1 MKKTQILLL
10 ILVLGS
16 MAGCAK
22 LTAKRQVFVNP
33 AGDVPQAWIDAPL
46 DGMILPLTAY
56 EFVSHGSSEAKIQK
70 VEWIL
75 NDDSLGMQNAEAQ
88 NKLTTFRYTWVPVKG
103 GEYTLKVR
111 TQDGNGVWSG
121 YDEVHFS
128 ILSDTQTLVVT
139 GTSTPTITPTITLT
153 RTPTLTSSPTNVP
166 GIIFFSPG
174 LSTTQI
180 YYGSCEPNTVLI
192 SLQIPSDD
200 FVKHI
205 ELYVRLLSKGNSDST
220 NWDHYSVMTKHGGGS
235 YSTTVNANEVSG
247 AERFNRATLMYQFI
261 VVGVDGSVIA
271 RSHSFTDLNLN
282 NCKNPAFPGVI
293 IAPTFQLLPSNTP
306 EVVK

>member
-1 MKKTQILLL
+1 MKKSQFLLL

-33 AGDVPQAWIDAPL
+33 AGDVPQSWIDAPL
-46 DGMILPLTAY
+46 DGMILPLAAY

-75 NDDSLGMQNAEAQ
+75 NEDSLGMQNAEAQ

-128 ILSDTQTLVVT
+128 ILSDTPTLVVT
-139 GTSTPTITPTITLT
+139 GTSTPSKTPTITLT
-153 RTPTLTSSPTNVP
+153 RTPTLTSSPTNVS
-166 GIIFFSPG
+166 GSIFFSPG

-180 YYGSCEPNTVLI
+180 YYGACDPTTAQI
-192 SLQIPSDD
+192 SLQIPNDD
-200 FVKHI
+200 NVKHI
-205 ELYVRLLSKGNSDST
+205 ELFVRLINKESSDST
-220 NWDHYSVMTKHGGGS
+220 NWDHYSVMIKHGEGR
-235 YSTTVNANEVSG
+235 YTTTVNANEVPG
-247 AERFNRATLMYQFI
+247 AERFNRAILMYQFI
-261 VVGVDGSVIA
+261 VVGMDGSVVA
-271 RSHSFTDLNLN
+271 RSHSFNDLNLN
-282 NCKNPAFPGVI
+282 NCKNPAPPGII